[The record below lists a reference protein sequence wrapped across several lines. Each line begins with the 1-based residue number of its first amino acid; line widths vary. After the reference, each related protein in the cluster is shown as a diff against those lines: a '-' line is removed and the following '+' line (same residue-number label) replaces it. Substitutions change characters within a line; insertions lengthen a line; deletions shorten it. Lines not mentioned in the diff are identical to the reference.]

1 MEFPGFLGNQE
12 VKQSLSTA
20 FSSGRFPHA
29 VILQGEKGCGKKAL
43 AALIAK
49 ALACRNKEHAPCGQ
63 CPSCIRAAA
72 GSHPDIRV
80 IQGGGATGALTVEAA
95 KEMLEDAYR
104 MPEEADYNIYIVHLG
119 NRTLDPAQNKL
130 LKLMEE
136 PPKGGVFLMLCP
148 SAESLLPTIRSR
160 AQVFTLRPPEEKEA
174 AQWLVE
180 NCGASSSR
188 AQELA
193 KLCGG
198 NIGRMKEELEG
209 GSAGQAYAIAVEMA
223 DAMLA
228 PGGHRLL
235 KACAPLQKNRALFQ
249 EVLGRLELIFRDACA
264 LRCKGTELLGGAP
277 EAADKLCVLPMSRL
291 ILLPEIAE
299 SYRQKLERNAN
310 GSLLATCLCAELA
323 R

>member
-12 VKQSLSTA
+12 VKQALSTA

-49 ALACRNKEHAPCGQ
+49 ALACRDKNRAPCGQ

-80 IQGGGATGALTVEAA
+80 IRGGGAAGALTVEAA
-95 KEMLEDAYR
+95 REMQEDACR

-119 NRTLDPAQNKL
+119 DRTLEPAQNKL
-130 LKLMEE
+130 LKLIEE
-136 PPKGGVFLMLCP
+136 PPKGSVFLLLCP
-148 SAESLLPTIRSR
+148 SADALLPTIRSR
-160 AQVFTLRPPEEKEA
+160 AQVFTLRPPGEKEA

-180 NCGASSSR
+180 HCGAEPDR
-188 AQELA
+188 AGELA
-193 KLCGG
+193 RLCGG

-223 DAMLA
+223 EAMLA
-228 PGGHRLL
+228 SGGHSLL
-235 KACAPLQKNRALFQ
+235 KAAAPLQKDRALFR
-249 EVLGRLELIFRDACA
+249 ETLGRLELIFRDACA
-264 LRCKGTELLGGAP
+264 LRCGAEGLVGGAP
-277 EAADKLCVLPMSRL
+277 ETADKLCVLPMSRL
-291 ILLPEIAE
+291 AALPDLAE
-299 SYRQKLERNAN
+299 DYRQKLERNAN
-310 GSLLATCLCAELA
+310 GALLVTCLCAELA